1 MAPAKT
7 VVTEDGCDAADPAR
21 CTVIAVSD
29 APNPRYGT
37 IDLDYALRMAAT
49 AAPDDGPVWM
59 VNLMSYRAQ
68 ADYADGRDSVISG
81 RAADD
86 LYSPVGILRDIGAEP
101 VFFADVEQQLVGSA
115 PIWDR
120 VAVVKYPTRRS
131 FIDMQSRPD
140 FQEAHQHKDAGTAET
155 IVLGCLPLPYPEPP
169 PGAVFPDWADV
180 PHPPTTEDGPITV
193 VHVMRFADAGAAR
206 TIPDEMEAYASA
218 IAAIATKQGARVA
231 GWFAVEGTIIGD
243 GRAWHQV
250 RFNQFP
256 SRRAFMALAAD
267 PERQLAQQDHRD
279 TAIDDSYIVLV
290 HPAIAVIAESIGC

>member
-1 MAPAKT
+1 M
-7 VVTEDGCDAADPAR
+7 
-21 CTVIAVSD
+21 AVSG

-37 IDLDYALRMAAT
+37 IDLDYAGQMAAT

-68 ADYADGRDSVISG
+68 ADYADGRESAISG
-81 RAADD
+81 RTADD
-86 LYSPVGILRDIGAEP
+86 LYSPVEILSDIGADP
-101 VFFADVEQQLVGSA
+101 VFFGDVEQQLVGSA

-140 FQEAHQHKDAGTAET
+140 FQDAHQHKDAGMAET
-155 IVLGCLPLPYPEPP
+155 IVLGCQPLPYPEPP
-169 PGAVFPDWADV
+169 PDVVLPDWADV
-180 PHPPTTEDGPITV
+180 PHPPTIEDGPITI
-193 VHVMRFADAGAAR
+193 VHVMRFADAVAAQ
-206 TIPDEMEAYASA
+206 TIPDEMGAAEMGAYEMGAYASA
-218 IAAIATKQGARVA
+218 IAAIATRQGARVS

-256 SRRAFMALAAD
+256 SRRAFMALATD
-267 PERQLAQQDHRD
+267 PERQLAQQNHRD
-279 TAIDDSYIVLV
+279 TAIDDSYTLLV
-290 HPAIAVIAESIGC
+290 RPAIARIAESIGC